1 MRALDSGRWLRVSG
15 HLDRILDLPPEEWTT
30 GLDALRDEDP
40 EVAADV
46 ASMLDQHRRLTAEG
60 FLTTASPIQ
69 AVETTL
75 AGVTIGAYTLQSLI
89 GYGGMGSV
97 WKAARSDGR
106 FEGYAALKLLNAAL
120 IGHGGEER
128 FKREGTIL
136 ARLAHPNIARLVDAG
151 VSTTGQPFLVLELID
166 GRHIDAYCDD
176 ERLSV
181 EERVRLF
188 LDVQAAVA
196 HAHANLVVH
205 RDLKPSNVLVS
216 REGQVKLLDFSIAK
230 LIEDHPD
237 HARLTREA
245 GAAMTPKYAAPEQVT
260 GGPITTATDVY
271 SLGVLL
277 YELLSGRHPAGE
289 ARTPSDFIR
298 ALADRDTPR
307 LSTATTP
314 SSEGAA
320 LIAAS
325 RATTPERLRRTLH
338 GDLDTILA
346 KALKKAPAER
356 YASVSEF
363 ADDLR
368 RFVEQKPISARPET
382 MRYRTAKFAR
392 RHWQGLV
399 IGLAAL
405 ILIVATASY
414 YTIELAAERDRARIE
429 ADKASKVSDLMTRL
443 ITGVDPYRMPDAR
456 APSIANLLASGADSV
471 TRELVDQPQ
480 VQTELLNTIGRTYQR
495 LGMND
500 KAQPILE
507 QALAIGRRALGPND
521 VRIAQSLNDLG
532 VLLRAVGNPEAALR
546 LLTES
551 LAMRRLLLG
560 SNHRDVAVTLV
571 EQSRVL
577 SDLGQLSESTAPALE
592 ALEIR
597 RRIFGEEHGETATS
611 KSEVAR
617 IWLQRGDLDRAEKL
631 YREALDTNRRVRG
644 DDHPNVAASKANVA
658 QVLIARGPSEEAER
672 LVRESLATDQKVFGK
687 ESVDA
692 AMSVNNLALVL
703 EVEGRLAESAAMF
716 DEALRIATPQLRA
729 DHPRLLAWRLN
740 AARVRIALG
749 NAAGTDAILQ
759 HVLEL
764 RQRTL
769 RAGDWRIA
777 QAQSVLASSL
787 LAQGRIAEARP
798 LMDSAD
804 QILKPVPG
812 VQGREYAANHAR
824 LSSLAGRSRSSK

>member
-1 MRALDSGRWLRVSG
+1 MPLQPGQPDELTRPHREIPDRQHDIPDGTRRALRR
-15 HLDRILDLPPEEWTT
+15 
-30 GLDALRDEDP
+30 
-40 EVAADV
+40 
-46 ASMLDQHRRLTAEG
+46 MLGQLISARHQPHQLLHRRLAPG
-60 FLTTASPIQ
+60 DRRDGLPRAHDRDP
-69 AVETTL
+69 
-75 AGVTIGAYTLQSLI
+75 VT
-89 GYGGMGSV
+89 
-97 WKAARSDGR
+97 D
-106 FEGYAALKLLNAAL
+106 
-120 IGHGGEER
+120 
-128 FKREGTIL
+128 
-136 ARLAHPNIARLVDAG
+136 
-151 VSTTGQPFLVLELID
+151 
-166 GRHIDAYCDD
+166 
-176 ERLSV
+176 
-181 EERVRLF
+181 
-188 LDVQAAVA
+188 
-196 HAHANLVVH
+196 
-205 RDLKPSNVLVS
+205 
-216 REGQVKLLDFSIAK
+216 LLDLIHPVGDEDHRHPIRGQRLQHREQPIPRRHVQGRGR
-230 LIEDHPD
+230 LIEDDHPRIT
-237 HARLTREA
+237 HQRPRNPTRLA
-245 GAAMTPKYAAPEQVT
+245 
-260 GGPITTATDVY
+260 ITQRQ
-271 SLGVLL
+271 LL
-277 YELLSGRHPAGE
+277 HGLIQRRAHTQQRGQHLRHPAGE

-314 SSEGAA
+314 GSEGAA

-631 YREALDTNRRVRG
+631 YREALETNRRVRG

-729 DHPRLLAWRLN
+729 DHPRVLAWRLN

-749 NAAGTDAILQ
+749 NAAGTDALLQ